1 MAEGKLYFAYGS
13 NINLDQM
20 AQRCPDAQVVGPVTL
35 ENYELLFHG
44 NLRGAGADV
53 DVRGGYIHAKAVENA
68 HFVLYFLLWNITPE
82 CERSLDYYEG
92 YPHLYGKEPVTV
104 HGHDGQERTVMAYVM
119 TELCKEP
126 SIPSFYYYN
135 GILEGYR
142 QNGLPTASLK
152 QAWEHCVE
160 EVHRETERINRSA
173 CGQLSSRRKKDRGR

>member
-44 NLRGAGADV
+44 NLRGTGVATIAPMEGSTV
-53 DVRGGYIHAKAVENA
+53 HG
-68 HFVLYFLLWNITPE
+68 LLWNITPE
-82 CERSLDYYEG
+82 CERALDHYEG
-92 YPHLYGKEPVTV
+92 YPHLYEKELVTV
-104 HGHDGQERTVMAYVM
+104 RDRKGQEHTVMAYVM

-126 SIPSFYYYN
+126 SIPSFYYYG

-142 QNGLPTASLK
+142 QHGLPTASLM
-152 QAWEHCVE
+152 QAWKHCVE
-160 EVHRETERINRSA
+160 EVHREIERINRRASN
-173 CGQLSSRRKKDRGR
+173 QLSSKRKKGQER